1 DMHAAPGGQ
10 TGDNIDDS
18 YGFPFLYESKEDQ
31 QLIIE
36 IWKKIATH
44 YKNNSTIMGYDLFNE
59 PIPHYL
65 DKAHFNPLLEPLF
78 RKITA
83 AIR

>member
-1 DMHAAPGGQ
+1 
-10 TGDNIDDS
+10 
-18 YGFPFLYESKEDQ
+18 
-31 QLIIE
+31 
-36 IWKKIATH
+36 
-44 YKNNSTIMGYDLFNE
+44 MGYDLFNE

-83 AIR
+83 AIRTVDTNHLIFLEGAQWASNFEVFGKPFDKKLV